1 MRILIE
7 YSIKNPNTS
16 GEQMFLFG
24 LLNCVYGEL
33 DMTFLSQTFKLALN

>member
-1 MRILIE
+1 MRILND
-7 YSIKNPNTS
+7 YSSNNPKTT

-33 DMTFLSQTFKLALN
+33 DMTFLSQTF